1 MSDKTELEIL
11 NKRIDAFE
19 IWLAKSVTKL
29 KKEPIFIPEPDV
41 MEYVLG
47 CYQVMVM
54 NKEEDSDVLR
64 DRKPGLQS
72 AD

>member
-1 MSDKTELEIL
+1 MSNKTELEIL

-19 IWLAKSVTKL
+19 IWLAKSVAKFQ
-29 KKEPIFIPEPDV
+29 KEPIYIPAPDA

-54 NKEEDSDVLR
+54 NKEEGKVEF
-64 DRKPGLQS
+64 K
-72 AD
+72 